1 MNKQLNIQNSLSPIE
16 NSNDAAADIDFGK
29 IFSIIRRSLI
39 WVVLINGLMIF
50 AAYTYLRYY
59 KPIYQSSS
67 SLKLGIKNANSIQG
81 IYAFGGENND
91 NVKELLGEIEL
102 MRSDLIIDEVVSLLD
117 LNISYF
123 AKGNFIDNEL
133 HSDASFQVEIEEL
146 FNKEYLDKEIGLDFL
161 DNNRCEVTYEKQG
174 KTIKKI
180 LPLGKTISLEPFK
193 LRVSTNDADTKANTS
208 QPFYFVINSK
218 VSLTNNIRK
227 NLSAGIT
234 KQEARIVE
242 VSFTDNNQKK
252 ARDIVDAV
260 VNVYKKKSIEEKNK
274 SNRQQISFLNDQLK
288 QYEDSL
294 ILYESQLQNFFLE
307 NKTKDI
313 DEKLAR
319 AIEEIEKFSVIS
331 QSIAKKITLLRELES
346 LLQQEADLKEFLPIL
361 PQLGVE
367 AITANITKIQEL
379 LKEKE
384 ILKLAEKVDKNNT
397 FRAKKLN
404 IEIGLAREA
413 IAEMV
418 NSTKKVLYQEI
429 REINTK
435 KAEIENSLIGLPT
448 KGREYNRISRLY
460 EQYNQY
466 YVTFLNRRTEIRI
479 LEAGVVPEFI
489 ILSPANLPS
498 EPIAPIKYQFYAVSA
513 AVGVV
518 LSLVLI
524 AIRYLMHNTL
534 ATQPELERLV
544 RAPVLGSVPE
554 YRRAKLKHT
563 KLVVGQ
569 NPKSSINE
577 ALRSIRT
584 NLDFMLPTGNGIYDQ
599 NGAVVISTTSTI
611 SGEGKTFV
619 SSNLGGIIAMSDLKV
634 VILDFDMRKP
644 KLHLAFDAENI
655 QGVSSILIGKKTVE
669 ECIQTTE
676 ISNLFFI
683 SSGPTPPN
691 PSELILRE
699 DFDILIANL
708 KKKFDVIMIDTPP
721 VGLVTDGIL
730 IMQKVDMPLYIV
742 KANYSKRMFT
752 KNINR
757 LIDTHHFTNLAVI
770 LNAVK
775 KTGTGY
781 GYGYGGYGYGGYGY
795 GGYYEDEPKVSL
807 YQKITQKWFKPKNN
821 TDK

>member
-1 MNKQLNIQNSLSPIE
+1 LNNQLNSQNNLPPTE
-16 NSNDAAADIDFGK
+16 TNNDAFGDIDFGK
-29 IFSIIRRSLI
+29 IFSILRRSLI
-39 WVVLINGLMIF
+39 WVILINGLTLFI
-50 AAYTYLRYY
+50 AYTYLRYY
-59 KPIYQSSS
+59 KPIYSSSS
-67 SLKLGIKNANSIQG
+67 SLKLSIKNANSIQG

-102 MRSDLIIDEVVSLLD
+102 IRSDLIIEEVIKLLE
-117 LNISYF
+117 LNISYH
-123 AKGNFIDNEL
+123 AQGNFIDSEL
-133 HSDASFQVEIEEL
+133 YPEAPFEVKIELKNNSF
-146 FNKEYLDKEIGLDFL
+146 YDKKIGINFLNDKKCEIGYEE
-161 DNNRCEVTYEKQG
+161 NNIE
-174 KTIKKI
+174 IKKI
-180 LPLGKTISLEPFK
+180 IPCDKFIKLPHFK
-193 LRVSTNDADTKANTS
+193 IKVSPSANIGES
-208 QPFYFVINSK
+208 INQAFYVIVNSK
-218 VSLTNNIRK
+218 GSLINYIRK
-227 NLSAGIT
+227 NLNAGIT

-242 VSFTDNNQKK
+242 INFTDNSQKK
-252 ARDIVDAV
+252 AQAIVDTV
-260 VNVYKKKSIEEKNK
+260 VKAYMKKSIEEKNK

-294 ILYESQLQNFFLE
+294 IVYESQLQNFFLE

-313 DEKLAR
+313 DQKLEK
-319 AIEEIEKFSVIS
+319 AIEEIEKFSILN
-331 QSIAKKITLLRELES
+331 QEFAKKLSLLRELET
-346 LLQQEADLKEFLPIL
+346 LMKREADLKEFLPIL
-361 PQLGVE
+361 PQLE
-367 AITANITKIQEL
+367 IEIITQNVNKIQEL

-384 ILKLAEKVDKNNT
+384 ILKLAENVDKNNT

-404 IEIGLAREA
+404 IEIGLVKEA
-413 IAEMV
+413 IDEIISS
-418 NSTKKVLYQEI
+418 NKKILYKEI
-429 REINTK
+429 REINAK
-435 KAEIENSLIGLPT
+435 KIEIENSLIGLPT
-448 KGREYNRISRLY
+448 KGRQYNRISRLY
-460 EQYNQY
+460 EQYTQY
-466 YVTFLNRRTEIRI
+466 YNTFLNKRTEIRI

-498 EPIAPIKYQFYAVSA
+498 EPIAPIKYQFYAIA
-513 AVGVV
+513 GVAGLF
-518 LSLVLI
+518 LSLALI

-534 ATQPELERLV
+534 ATQPELEKLV

-554 YRRAKLKHT
+554 YRRAKLKYT

-584 NLDFMLPTGNGIYDQ
+584 NLDFMLPTGKGIYNQ
-599 NGAVVISTTSTI
+599 NGSVVISITSTI

-619 SSNLGGIIAMSDLKV
+619 ASNLGGIIAMSDLKV

-644 KLHLAFDAENI
+644 KLHIAFDAENT
-655 QGVSSILIGKKTVE
+655 QGVSSILIGKKTIE
-669 ECIQTTE
+669 DCIQPTE
-676 ISNLFFI
+676 INNLFFI

-699 DFDILIANL
+699 DFDMLVEDL

-730 IMQKVDMPLYIV
+730 IMQKVDMPLYVV

-757 LIDTHHFTNLAVI
+757 LVESNNFTNLAVI

-781 GYGYGGYGYGGYGY
+781 GYGYGY
-795 GGYYEDEPKVSL
+795 GGYYEDEPKISL
-807 YQKITQKWFKPKNN
+807 YQKITQRWFKSKKEEN
-821 TDK
+821 K